1 MTSHRDN
8 DLPPDVAALVRDLHA
23 LPTPE
28 APEALHRRI
37 AESRVSGLRV
47 LVPDSPSVDTRTRA
61 RRWPWVLL
69 AGCAAGLL
77 VYLTLPSGSQVVR
90 SRRDSTAATLGGA
103 PEASTSGTRA
113 SANASQV
120 SDLFSPWPRVA
131 YAQPAPGSRPAAY
144 APMSGLEPQ
153 RVQVGQRSY
162 VRLSASA
169 YHEILPH
176 EAFTLLVDT
185 VRLGSTRTFRLVT
198 SRLAP
203 HPIDRSVRVPLV
215 DTLWLNA
222 TTLRPMKRFYAA
234 GALLIHQEF
243 TDSSFVEVDSINPA
257 VIPDSL
263 RKSRVPFR
271 MRTTK
276 VFGRQ
281 RPFIIS
287 ESMMLVVLQALPLN
301 RSWSGSIGVLDGDS
315 RMFAIGKPDFR
326 NLRVDGVDTLQTFSG
341 RFPVWRLTVE
351 NGATDETW
359 LVSQSSGEVLRTNGP
374 YVSEYPNSE
383 LHLIGGFRERVRVAP
398 QKRP

>member
-8 DLPPDVAALVRDLHA
+8 DLPPDVATLVRDLHA

-28 APEALHRRI
+28 APDALHRRI

-69 AGCAAGLL
+69 AGCAAGLF

-90 SRRDSTAATLGGA
+90 IRRDSTAAALGGA

-169 YHEILPH
+169 YHETLPH

-185 VRLGSTRTFRLVT
+185 VRLGSTRAFRLVT

>member
-1 MTSHRDN
+1 MNTHHD
-8 DLPPDVAALVRDLHA
+8 DTLPPDVAALASELRDLS
-23 LPTPE
+23 
-28 APEALHRRI
+28 APDAPDALHARI
-37 AESRVSGLRV
+37 AQSRQSGLRV
-47 LVPDSPSVDTRTRA
+47 LVPDTPSVDVMTSA

-69 AGCAAGLL
+69 AGCAAGLF
-77 VYLTLPSGSQVVR
+77 VYLILPYSNLDFGG
-90 SRRDSTAATLGGA
+90 RRESTAPSLGTA
-103 PEASTSGTRA
+103 PGASTASTRT

-120 SDLFSPWPRVA
+120 SDMFSPWPRVA
-131 YAQPAPGSRPAAY
+131 YAQRAPGSRPAAY
-144 APMSGLEPQ
+144 APMSGLQPQ
-153 RVQVGQRSY
+153 RVQLGQRSY

-169 YHEILPH
+169 YHETLPH

-185 VRLGSTRTFRLVT
+185 VRLGSARAFRLVT

-215 DTLWLNA
+215 DTLWLDEA
-222 TTLRPMKRFYAA
+222 TMRPIKRYYAA

-243 TDSSFVEVDSINPA
+243 TDSSFVEVDSLNPA

-263 RKSRVPFR
+263 RKSRIPFR
-271 MRTTK
+271 MRTTR

-281 RPFIIS
+281 RPFIVS

-301 RSWSGSIGVLDGDS
+301 RTWTGSVGVLDGDN
-315 RMFAIGKPDFR
+315 RMFAIGRPDFR

-341 RFPVWRLTVE
+341 RFPVWKLTVE
-351 NGATDETW
+351 NGADDETW

-374 YVSEYPNSE
+374 YVAEYPNSE
-383 LHLIGGFRERVRVAP
+383 LHLIGGFREKVRVAP

>member
-28 APEALHRRI
+28 PSDALHRRI
-37 AESRVSGLRV
+37 AESRASGLRV
-47 LVPDSPSVDTRTRA
+47 LVPDSPSADTRTRA

-77 VYLTLPSGSQVVR
+77 VYLTLPSGDQVVR
-90 SRRDSTAATLGGA
+90 GRRDSTAAALGGA

-153 RVQVGQRSY
+153 RVQLGQRSY

-169 YHEILPH
+169 YHETLPH

-185 VRLGSTRTFRLVT
+185 VRLGSTRAFRLVT

-222 TTLRPMKRFYAA
+222 TTMRPMKRFYAA

-301 RSWSGSIGVLDGDS
+301 RSWTGSIGVLDGDS

>member
-1 MTSHRDN
+1 MTTQHYD

-28 APEALHRRI
+28 PSDALHRRI

-47 LVPDSPSVDTRTRA
+47 LVPDSPTADAGVRV
-61 RRWPWVLL
+61 RRWPWVLF

-77 VYLTLPSGSQVVR
+77 VYLTLPYSNLEFGG
-90 SRRDSTAATLGGA
+90 RRDSTAPSLGTA
-103 PEASTSGTRA
+103 PGASTSSTRT
-113 SANASQV
+113 SSNASQV

-131 YAQPAPGSRPAAY
+131 YAQRAPGSRPAAY

-153 RVQVGQRSY
+153 RVQLGQRSY

-169 YHEILPH
+169 YHETLPH
-176 EAFTLLVDT
+176 EAFTLVVDT
-185 VRLGSTRTFRLVT
+185 VRLGSARVFRLVT

-203 HPIDRSVRVPLV
+203 HPIDRNVRVPLV

-222 TTLRPMKRFYAA
+222 TTMRPIRRFYAA

-276 VFGRQ
+276 VYGRQ
-281 RPFIIS
+281 RPFVIS
-287 ESMMLVVLQALPLN
+287 ESMMLVLLQALPLN
-301 RSWSGSIGVLDGDS
+301 RTWTGSIGVLDGDN

-326 NLRVDGVDTLQTFSG
+326 NVRVDGTDTLQTFSG
-341 RFPVWRLTVE
+341 RFPVWRLIVE
-351 NGATDETW
+351 NGVNDETW
-359 LVSQSSGEVLRTNGP
+359 LVSQNSGEVLRTNGP
-374 YVSEYPNSE
+374 FVAEYPNSE
-383 LHLIGGFRERVRVAP
+383 LHLIGGFREKVRVAP

>member
-1 MTSHRDN
+1 MTTQHHD

-28 APEALHRRI
+28 PSDALHRRI

-47 LVPDSPSVDTRTRA
+47 LVPDSPTADAGVRV
-61 RRWPWVLL
+61 RRWPWVLFT
-69 AGCAAGLL
+69 GCAAGLL
-77 VYLTLPSGSQVVR
+77 VYLTLPYSDLDFGG
-90 SRRDSTAATLGGA
+90 RRDSTAPSLGTA
-103 PEASTSGTRA
+103 PGASTSSTRT
-113 SANASQV
+113 SSNASHV

-131 YAQPAPGSRPAAY
+131 YAQRAPGSRPAAY
-144 APMSGLEPQ
+144 APMGGLEPQ
-153 RVQVGQRSY
+153 RVQLGQRSY

-169 YHEILPH
+169 YHETLPH
-176 EAFTLLVDT
+176 EAFTLVVDT
-185 VRLGSTRTFRLVT
+185 VRLGSARVFRLVT

-203 HPIDRSVRVPLV
+203 HPIDRNVRVPLV

-222 TTLRPMKRFYAA
+222 TTMRPIRRFYAA

-243 TDSSFVEVDSINPA
+243 TDSSFVELDSINPA

-263 RKSRVPFR
+263 RKARVPFR

-281 RPFIIS
+281 RPFVIS
-287 ESMMLVVLQALPLN
+287 ESMMLVLLQALPLN
-301 RSWSGSIGVLDGDS
+301 RTWTGSIGVLDGDN

-326 NLRVDGVDTLQTFSG
+326 NVRVDGTDTLQTFSG
-341 RFPVWRLTVE
+341 RFPVWRLIVE
-351 NGATDETW
+351 NGVNDETW
-359 LVSQSSGEVLRTNGP
+359 LVSQNSGEVLRTNGP
-374 YVSEYPNSE
+374 FVAEYPNSE
-383 LHLIGGFRERVRVAP
+383 LHLIGGFREKVRVAP